1 MNAIKVYILLLLL
14 VCSGVGIHAEQSVP
28 FGFRHIGVSDGL
40 PDNYVKNVLVLPDG
54 RIAVRTSVLLSLYD
68 GQNFVNHPLW
78 KVPGHA
84 IGYRSMMPVLYVDA
98 RERVWIKEKGMLEA
112 FDLATEKFLDLKGM
126 LPDVDINDFFVDS
139 GRRIWMTDGKHVFF
153 CDDDLGVVQTIDS
166 SPDIYGTLL
175 GLESDGKRCW
185 MVYDTGIMRCYDMK
199 QKRTVRQEVFLKGKY
214 TGDPRIFIK
223 ILENGDLWVFWNN
236 GGGYY
241 VNETRAWNECIGA
254 GGDYLSINA
263 ADTDKSGNVW
273 LGTSRHGIYM
283 IDRYSL
289 NISNIE
295 PLYHHAS
302 DGTWSNVHSLV
313 VDKESGTVWIGLF
326 NHGMAYFHP
335 VMNNFILYNNENL
348 SGKMDIEDVLSMCE
362 TDGNAVL
369 LGTERGVYRFD
380 AVGKRIERIFPEL
393 SALLIKM
400 ICKDSEGRLWLGSYQ
415 DGLYCVENGKMRHRD
430 IVRDT
435 LAVTNIR
442 AMVEDRKGRLW
453 LSVHG
458 GVGRF
463 NPETWTLDL
472 LSDRFPQLAKYMVAN
487 TLELDSKGRLVV
499 GADNGMYVYDADKDS
514 LFVPELDRPDSPIVS
529 LGGEKYNCIL
539 RDSRNLLWMGTQ
551 YGIKIVHEDGAV
563 DYIGED
569 EGLANLTVHSIQ
581 EDNNHEMWVST
592 LDALYRITLDEVDGK
607 ISYKVVC
614 MDLNQGKGLDN
625 LYEFCSLK
633 LHDGTLCF
641 GRLDGF
647 YMFTPENIVLTP
659 TSRAPMFTD
668 FRLFNRQVACG
679 EEYNGRILF
688 AESLNKRRSVTLDY
702 DENFVTVEFSSL
714 NFTNPAQTYF
724 RYQLEGLDKEW
735 IEISSAERQ
744 GAATYSYLPPGEY
757 RFRVMAAGNDRVW
770 SPESVFR
777 IEVRPPF
784 WATLWAKVFYFC
796 CFAAFWWLFFLF
808 LRKRNNRKLLR
819 MKEQETE
826 RQKEYLYQ
834 MKFRFFTNISHELR
848 TPLTLIMAPL
858 GVIRKK
864 LTDEKAIRQLD
875 VVSKN
880 AQELYNLVN
889 QLLDFRK
896 VEMKM
901 EKLNPTF
908 GNLEEFVHSIYSCFQ
923 AFAVEK
929 KLDFRLSVSE
939 GSWNVCTDFD
949 KLHKIINNL
958 LSNAFKFT
966 SEGGAVTLVLSEEER
981 GGRPFARISVSDT
994 GIGMTQDEAA
1004 RIWDRFYQVQNGTKE
1019 VGSGIGLHLVKEYVQ
1034 MLRGEI
1040 SVESAP
1046 GKGSVFTLLLPMDS
1060 EAGEMQEAVSSA
1072 VSREAEIQPEKTEG
1086 EGKKKILL
1094 AEDNADFRNFLKDQL
1109 EEHYEVLDA
1118 PDGEAGE
1125 KMAIEHDPDLIISDI
1140 MMPKVDGIELC
1151 RRIKTNIQTSHIPVV
1166 LLTAY
1171 TEDGIKMN
1179 SYEVGADSYISKPF
1193 NYDVLLTRIRK
1204 LMEQQKERKQ
1214 EFRKSINVTPSAI
1227 AITTLD
1233 EQLIRKAL
1241 ELIERNMDNTEYSV
1255 EELSADLGMTR
1266 VTLYRKLHG
1275 ITGQSPKDFIRSIRL
1290 KRAAQLLENTDFS
1303 ISEIADRVGFSTP
1316 RYFARLFK
1324 DAFGVLPSQYGGRVR
1339 GRQEEEEE

>member
-1 MNAIKVYILLLLL
+1 
-14 VCSGVGIHAEQSVP
+14 
-28 FGFRHIGVSDGL
+28 
-40 PDNYVKNVLVLPDG
+40 
-54 RIAVRTSVLLSLYD
+54 
-68 GQNFVNHPLW
+68 
-78 KVPGHA
+78 
-84 IGYRSMMPVLYVDA
+84 
-98 RERVWIKEKGMLEA
+98 
-112 FDLATEKFLDLKGM
+112 
-126 LPDVDINDFFVDS
+126 
-139 GRRIWMTDGKHVFF
+139 
-153 CDDDLGVVQTIDS
+153 
-166 SPDIYGTLL
+166 
-175 GLESDGKRCW
+175 
-185 MVYDTGIMRCYDMK
+185 
-199 QKRTVRQEVFLKGKY
+199 
-214 TGDPRIFIK
+214 
-223 ILENGDLWVFWNN
+223 
-236 GGGYY
+236 
-241 VNETRAWNECIGA
+241 
-254 GGDYLSINA
+254 
-263 ADTDKSGNVW
+263 
-273 LGTSRHGIYM
+273 
-283 IDRYSL
+283 
-289 NISNIE
+289 
-295 PLYHHAS
+295 
-302 DGTWSNVHSLV
+302 
-313 VDKESGTVWIGLF
+313 
-326 NHGMAYFHP
+326 
-335 VMNNFILYNNENL
+335 
-348 SGKMDIEDVLSMCE
+348 
-362 TDGNAVL
+362 
-369 LGTERGVYRFD
+369 
-380 AVGKRIERIFPEL
+380 
-393 SALLIKM
+393 
-400 ICKDSEGRLWLGSYQ
+400 
-415 DGLYCVENGKMRHRD
+415 
-430 IVRDT
+430 
-435 LAVTNIR
+435 
-442 AMVEDRKGRLW
+442 
-453 LSVHG
+453 
-458 GVGRF
+458 
-463 NPETWTLDL
+463 
-472 LSDRFPQLAKYMVAN
+472 
-487 TLELDSKGRLVV
+487 
-499 GADNGMYVYDADKDS
+499 
-514 LFVPELDRPDSPIVS
+514 
-529 LGGEKYNCIL
+529 
-539 RDSRNLLWMGTQ
+539 
-551 YGIKIVHEDGAV
+551 
-563 DYIGED
+563 
-569 EGLANLTVHSIQ
+569 
-581 EDNNHEMWVST
+581 
-592 LDALYRITLDEVDGK
+592 
-607 ISYKVVC
+607 
-614 MDLNQGKGLDN
+614 
-625 LYEFCSLK
+625 
-633 LHDGTLCF
+633 
-641 GRLDGF
+641 
-647 YMFTPENIVLTP
+647 
-659 TSRAPMFTD
+659 
-668 FRLFNRQVACG
+668 
-679 EEYNGRILF
+679 
-688 AESLNKRRSVTLDY
+688 
-702 DENFVTVEFSSL
+702 
-714 NFTNPAQTYF
+714 
-724 RYQLEGLDKEW
+724 
-735 IEISSAERQ
+735 
-744 GAATYSYLPPGEY
+744 
-757 RFRVMAAGNDRVW
+757 
-770 SPESVFR
+770 
-777 IEVRPPF
+777 
-784 WATLWAKVFYFC
+784 
-796 CFAAFWWLFFLF
+796 
-808 LRKRNNRKLLR
+808 

-896 VEMKM
+896 VEMRM

-1214 EFRKSINVTPSAI
+1214 EFRKSINITPSAI
-1227 AITTLD
+1227 VITTFD